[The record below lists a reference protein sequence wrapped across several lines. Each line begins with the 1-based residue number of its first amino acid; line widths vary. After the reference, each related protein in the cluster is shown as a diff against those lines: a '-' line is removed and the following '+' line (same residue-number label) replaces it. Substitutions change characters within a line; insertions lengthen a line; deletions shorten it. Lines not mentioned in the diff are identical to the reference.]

1 MSLMECYSIQVL
13 DTCAFVLGKSFSSKP
28 TLQKDLEHFSPNA
41 RHIIKQI
48 NEKN

>member
-28 TLQKDLEHFSPNA
+28 TLQKDLEHFFAKCKTYN
-41 RHIIKQI
+41 KT
-48 NEKN
+48 NK